1 MPYSASAIAYAFVK
15 KGIEEESYVTQM
27 KLQKMV
33 YFAHG
38 YHLAKYNE
46 PLIKEEFE
54 AWKFGPVVQSIYH
67 DYKLYGSDAIIDTGL
82 IAEDGDK
89 LEAEDLNSAAVDAI
103 EYTWQVTKHLT
114 ASQLSRWSHL
124 DGSPWAQVYSERQ
137 YSIPIKNTAI
147 KEYFEKVLLSS
158 TTAA

>member
-1 MPYSASAIAYAFVK
+1 MSYSASAIAYAFVK
-15 KGIEEESYVTQM
+15 KGIEEENYVTQM

-38 YHLAKYNE
+38 YHLAKYGE

-54 AWKFGPVVQSIYH
+54 AWKFGPVVPGIYH

-82 IAEDGDK
+82 ITDDSDR
-89 LEAEDLNSAAVDAI
+89 LEAVKLNDSATDAI
-103 EYTWQVTKHLT
+103 NYTWQVTKHLN

-124 DGSPWAQVYSERQ
+124 DGSPWAQVYNERQ
-137 YSIPIKNTAI
+137 FLIPIKNTSI
-147 KEYFEKVLLSS
+147 QDYFKKVLLSS